1 MTAVQLFEVGADD
14 VAATSDDWYTPR
26 WIFDTASLAFDLD
39 VCAPI
44 APEFRTCP
52 ARRYLTVLDD
62 GLTAPWDGLIWMNPP
77 YSRPHPW
84 VDRFAAHP
92 SGLALLPA
100 ATGVWRGVLT
110 ASADAIALINV
121 SAKEKRPGGIRVS
134 AGFGRPD
141 GSQTGYPFA
150 LILAARGP
158 AAIEGL
164 ARVAMRDPSAAG
176 AYHVRPG
183 GLR

>member
-1 MTAVQLFEVGADD
+1 VTTLFEVTAAD
-14 VAATSDDWYTPR
+14 VADTNDEWYTPR
-26 WIFDTASLAFDLD
+26 WIFDAAGLTFDLD
-39 VCAPI
+39 VCAPV
-44 APEFRTCP
+44 APEFRSCP
-52 ARRYLTVLDD
+52 ARRYLTVVED
-62 GLTAPWDGLIWMNPP
+62 GLVAPWEGVVWMNPP
-77 YSRPHPW
+77 YSRPHQW

-100 ATGVWRGVLT
+100 ATGLWRGVLT

-121 SAKEKRPGGIRVS
+121 SAKEKKPGGIRNS

-158 AAIEGL
+158 VAVQGL
-164 ARVAMRDPSAAG
+164 ARVAMRDQSAGG
-176 AYHVRPG
+176 AYHVRPVS
-183 GLR
+183 R